1 MSKPTFSFEFF
12 PPKTDKTTEAL
23 YNEVELL
30 KALDPKYMTVTYG
43 AGGSTRDK
51 TLNVIKE
58 VIKKTDI
65 PTASHLTYINH
76 PRKDLYALA
85 DLLWES
91 GVHHIVA
98 LRGDM
103 PQDLNWPLDPDEE
116 YFQYTSHFVAALKAR
131 QDFEI
136 SVGAYPEK
144 HPDADSLDKDVEA
157 LMKKID
163 AGANRAITQFFFDN
177 SVYYEFLEACAKFN
191 ITAPIVPGLLP
202 IHNFTSMCGFA
213 KRCQANVPQW
223 VHEKFE
229 GLDDNPEEARKVAID
244 MLVSQTE
251 DLAKNGVDH
260 FHFYTLNKADI
271 TTQAVEALK

>member
-12 PPKTDKTTEAL
+12 PPKTEKATDS
-23 YNEVELL
+23 LL
-30 KALDPKYMTVTYG
+30 KEIDDLKTLNPKYMTVTYG

-51 TLNVIKE
+51 TLGI
-58 VIKKTDI
+58 IKKVINQTKI
-65 PTASHLTYINH
+65 PTASHLTYINT
-76 PRKDLYALA
+76 PRKEIYALA
-85 DLLWES
+85 DLLWEN
-91 GVHHIVA
+91 GIHHIVA

-103 PQDLNWPLDPDEE
+103 PAGLSWPLDPDAE

-144 HPDADSLDKDVEA
+144 HPDADTLEKDIEA

-163 AGANRAITQFFFDN
+163 AGADRAITQFFFDN
-177 SVYYEFLEACAKFN
+177 SVYYKFLEHCQKFN

-202 IHNFTSMCGFA
+202 IHNFKSMCNFA
-213 KRCQANVPQW
+213 KKCQANIPDW
-223 VHEKFE
+223 LHEKFA
-229 GLDDNPEEARKVAID
+229 GLENKPEDARKVALD
-244 MLVSQTE
+244 LLLAQTE
-251 DLAKNGVDH
+251 DLMNNGVEH

-271 TTQAVEALK
+271 TTQAVKVIS

>member
-12 PPKTDKTTEAL
+12 PPKTDEGTEAL
-23 YNEVELL
+23 YKEIDLL
-30 KALDPKYMTVTYG
+30 KKLDPKFMTVTYG

-51 TLNVIKE
+51 TVNIIKDVIKRTNKP
-58 VIKKTDI
+58 I
-65 PTASHLTYINH
+65 ASHLTYINT
-76 PRKDLYALA
+76 PRKEMYALA
-85 DLLWES
+85 DSLWES
-91 GVHHIVA
+91 GIHHIVA

-103 PQDLNWPLDPDEE
+103 PSDLSWPLDPDAE

-177 SVYYEFLEACAKFN
+177 SVYYEFLELCAKFG

-202 IHNFTSMCGFA
+202 IHNFKSMCGFA
-213 KRCQANVPQW
+213 GRCQANVPDW
-223 VHEKFE
+223 LHEKFE
-229 GLDDNPEEARKVAID
+229 GLEDKPEDARKVALDLLIE
-244 MLVSQTE
+244 QTE

-271 TTQAVEALK
+271 TTQAVEAIL

>member
-1 MSKPTFSFEFF
+1 MNKPTFSFEFF
-12 PPKTDKTTEAL
+12 PPKTDEATENL
-23 YNEVELL
+23 YKEIDTLR
-30 KALDPKYMTVTYG
+30 ALDPKFMTVTYG

-51 TLNVIKE
+51 TLDVITE
-58 VIKKTDI
+58 VIRRTGT

-85 DLLWES
+85 DTLWEN
-91 GVHHIVA
+91 GIHHIVA

-103 PQDLNWPLDPDEE
+103 PQDLSWPLDPDEE

-177 SVYYEFLEACAKFN
+177 SVYYEFLEHCQKFG
-191 ITAPIVPGLLP
+191 IKAPIVPGLLP
-202 IHNFTSMCGFA
+202 IHNFKSMCGFA
-213 KRCQANVPQW
+213 MRCKATVPQW
-223 VHEKFE
+223 VHEKFD
-229 GLDDNPEEARKVAID
+229 GLEEKPEDARKVAID
-244 MLVSQTE
+244 MLTAQTE
-251 DLAKNGVDH
+251 DLMKNGVEH
-260 FHFYTLNKADI
+260 FHYYTLNKADI
-271 TTQAVEALK
+271 TKEAVELLA